1 MNKNIIFGV
10 CFVLLI
16 SMFIGSAVG
25 VSVPKEE
32 WNKTFGGLDIE
43 WAWSVQQASDGGY
56 IIAGHTES
64 YGAGGSD
71 FWLIK
76 TDSIGNK
83 EWDKTFG
90 GLSGD
95 FAYSVQQASD
105 GGYII
110 AGHTESYGAGESDF
124 WLIKT
129 DSIGNKEWDKT
140 FGGSYDDLA
149 YSIQQTSD
157 GGYIIAG
164 KTESYGAGKS
174 DVWLIKTNSR
184 GNKEWD
190 KIFGGSYDDLAH
202 SVQQTSDEGYIIAG
216 KTVSAKW
223 SADVWIIKTDSRGNR
238 EWDTTI
244 GGSNSEWAWSVQ
256 ETSDR
261 GYIVAGFTASSGE
274 GHIDVLLIK
283 TDSRGN
289 MEWSKTFGGLY
300 EDWAGSV
307 QQTSDGGYII
317 TGYTSHSLYGV
328 ESDIHVS
335 DVWIIKTDS
344 KGNKEWDKTFG
355 GSYGD
360 KALSVQ
366 QTSDGGYI
374 IAGHTV
380 SGIARNCDI
389 WLIKLGPGETPEIT
403 PTPTPAPVVSPTP
416 PVFTPAPTPPGFEAI
431 FAIAGLLAVVY
442 FLKRGK

>member
-1 MNKNIIFGV
+1 MNKNIVLGV
-10 CFVLLI
+10 CFVLLT

-43 WAWSVQQASDGGY
+43 KAESVQQTSDGGY
-56 IIAGHTES
+56 IIAGYTES
-64 YGAGGSD
+64 YGAGEYD
-71 FWLIK
+71 VWLIK
-76 TDSIGNK
+76 TDSRGNK
-83 EWDKTFG
+83 EWNKTFG
-90 GLSGD
+90 GSYGD
-95 FAYSVQQASD
+95 FAYSVQQTSD

-110 AGHTESYGAGESDF
+110 AGHTESYGAGEYDV

-129 DSIGNKEWDKT
+129 DSRGNKEWDKT

-164 KTESYGAGKS
+164 KTKSYGAGESDVWLIKTDSRGNKEWDEVFGGSNSEWACSIQQTSDGGYIIAGKTKS
-174 DVWLIKTNSR
+174 DVWLIKTDSR

-190 KIFGGSYDDLAH
+190 KAFGGS
-202 SVQQTSDEGYIIAG
+202 
-216 KTVSAKW
+216 
-223 SADVWIIKTDSRGNR
+223 NF
-238 EWDTTI
+238 
-244 GGSNSEWAWSVQ
+244 EWAWSVQ
-256 ETSDR
+256 QTSDR

-442 FLKRGK
+442 FLRRRK